1 MAAQT
6 IDPSE
11 VQEIQVRAFYEAVVS
26 LGVWRPQYVVDAMF
40 SLPHLIALVL
50 LGKSPSRGL
59 DEADL
64 SDSEVRALEAKVARL
79 ELDPEADRAYG
90 MNQHE
95 MPSTVTITMRNGRS
109 YTARVVH
116 PRGDPENPLSDE
128 ELQAKFRQLVV
139 PVLGPEKTERIVKR
153 VRELESLDDVS
164 KLML

>member
-1 MAAQT
+1 
-6 IDPSE
+6 
-11 VQEIQVRAFYEAVVS
+11 
-26 LGVWRPQYVVDAMF
+26 
-40 SLPHLIALVL
+40 
-50 LGKSPSRGL
+50 
-59 DEADL
+59 
-64 SDSEVRALEAKVARL
+64 
-79 ELDPEADRAYG
+79 

-139 PVLGPEKTERIVKR
+139 PLLGPEKTERIVKR